1 MEDFEK
7 KTQKK
12 MIDIQI
18 ELSNNRKGSG
28 DIFDKTKDF
37 IQHISDKVREI
48 HRKNFKI
55 EDFVVIFTDSMV
67 CVQIQLEYY

>member
-18 ELSNNRKGSG
+18 ELSHNQKGSG

-37 IQHISDKVREI
+37 I
-48 HRKNFKI
+48 
-55 EDFVVIFTDSMV
+55 
-67 CVQIQLEYY
+67 